1 MTNFERMKSLDS
13 EYEMA
18 DLIMYVIST
27 RYSEIIQK
35 DGTLNGLPV
44 LRWLQEER
52 KETTDK

>member
-1 MTNFERMKSLDS
+1 MTNFERMKSLES

-18 DLIMYVIST
+18 DLIMFVLSA

-44 LRWLQEER
+44 LRWLQENR
-52 KETTDK
+52 KKTTDK

>member
-1 MTNFERMKSLDS
+1 MRNFERLKSLEN
-13 EYEMA
+13 EYEMT

-44 LRWLQEER
+44 LRWLQENHE
-52 KETTDK
+52 KTNTK